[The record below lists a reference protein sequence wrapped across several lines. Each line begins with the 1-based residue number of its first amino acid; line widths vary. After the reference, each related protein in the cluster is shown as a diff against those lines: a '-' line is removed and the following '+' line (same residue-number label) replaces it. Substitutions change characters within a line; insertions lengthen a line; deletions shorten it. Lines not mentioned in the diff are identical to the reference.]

1 MFRQF
6 AVQRAKHL
14 EDNVWVHGMEPL
26 FEQIFVARDA
36 LRQQSGERVA
46 KQDVDDALIHR
57 FVDFR
62 RQKYFFSSNRQ
73 SKTPKNQFNLLVINI
88 LPAVK
93 KRKPHNLLVSNIL
106 PFSLSLYIE
115 REKERDIHIYTHT
128 HHPRCKGVGIGIKEY
143 DKKPIVKQQNS
154 DYRIP

>member
-14 EDNVWVHGMEPL
+14 EDDVWVHGMEPL

-73 SKTPKNQFNLLVINI
+73 GKAPKNQFNLLV
-88 LPAVK
+88 V
-93 KRKPHNLLVSNIL
+93 NIL
-106 PFSLSLYIE
+106 PFSLSLCIQ